1 MKTVILIVHETI
13 YVGLIFRLSG
23 SGIFVFWYLGAF
35 GTWWKRIIGWM

>member
-1 MKTVILIVHETI
+1 MNTMILIVHETI

-35 GTWWKRIIGWM
+35 GTW